1 MIPPM
6 PAAWSN
12 VAREYARSILP
23 GFRPAARALGEFAGI
38 APGDRVLDVACG
50 PGTAAM
56 EARALGAGAITGVD
70 YATGMLEMAR
80 ELTQG
85 QPDFTFI
92 EGDALELPVPD
103 AAFDVAISSFGA
115 IFAPDPL
122 RAVSELARA
131 VRPGGHAGLSAWLHD
146 DVTAGY
152 YDLVYRHVE
161 RHPSPHDP
169 YAWGVPAQAASWLG
183 AAFTGIET
191 RPLAVPME
199 AESSAAIW
207 EVLSHATGRVAAGYA
222 LLAAPAR
229 RQFDDAMRDYFEQF
243 RREDGTVLWPRRALL
258 IRGRRPVPR
267 AGGPGEIFI

>member
-1 MIPPM
+1 M
-6 PAAWSN
+6 PVAWSN
-12 VAREYARSILP
+12 VAREYARSIVP

-50 PGTAAM
+50 PGTAAI
-56 EARALGAGAITGVD
+56 EARTLGAGAITGVD
-70 YATGMLEMAR
+70 YAAGMLEMAR

-103 AAFDVAISSFGA
+103 GAFDVAISNFGA

-131 VRPGGHAGLSAWLHD
+131 VRTGGHAGLTAWLHD
-146 DVTAGY
+146 DVTSGY

-183 AAFTGIET
+183 TAFTGIET

-199 AESSAAIW
+199 ADSPTAIW
-207 EVLSHATGRVAAGYA
+207 EVLSHSTGRVAAGYA
-222 LLAAPAR
+222 LLAPSAR
-229 RQFDDAMRDYFEQF
+229 QEFDEAMREYFEQF
-243 RREDGTVLWPRRALL
+243 RREDGSVLWPRQALL